1 MEVLD
6 GWLADGC
13 GCFWRSSRRELE
25 LVPTDDH
32 EQELES
38 RNRQHNEAQSNGQSD
53 GFHGQKSTNAPLQS
67 SGGAVETFNDEEH
80 ISESADIVSAGSCCG
95 SHEWIFRRWAMV
107 LLCSGIVLAVKNN
120 LGILVRH
127 ICRNKWCESH
137 RCTSFLTGTCFTPFV
152 VLRWPSLEQS
162 ARLD

>member
-13 GCFWRSSRRELE
+13 GCFGRSRRRELE

-38 RNRQHNEAQSNGQSD
+38 RNRQHNEAQSNGHSD
-53 GFHGQKSTNAPLQS
+53 GLHGQNSTN
-67 SGGAVETFNDEEH
+67 AVETFTDEEQNL
-80 ISESADIVSAGSCCG
+80 ESADIVPTGRCCG

-127 ICRNKWCESH
+127 TCNNIWYESH
-137 RCTSFLTGTCFTPFV
+137 RCIKLSDWHLFTH
-152 VLRWPSLEQS
+152 VLVHRWRFLEQS
-162 ARLD
+162 ARPD